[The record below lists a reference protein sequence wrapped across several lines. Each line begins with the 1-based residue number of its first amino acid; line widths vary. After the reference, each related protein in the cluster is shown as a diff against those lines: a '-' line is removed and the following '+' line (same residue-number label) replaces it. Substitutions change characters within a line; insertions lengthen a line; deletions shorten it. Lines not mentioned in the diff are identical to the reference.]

1 MFFEVLSVINDPNR
15 QASIEQLSQVQA
27 SVQKLAK
34 SQDLETDQ
42 MQSMMTAL
50 GGSLRPIL
58 QQQQSQLSTG
68 NSLTSILGQLTD
80 TDTDTDTTAALES
93 LIPPQ
98 LQQQMAQVVAQK
110 TGMNADT
117 IQSLLPQLLP
127 VVMELL
133 NMGASKPGSS
143 DGDTNPLVAAFLDSD
158 RDGDADLGNVMKLV
172 DRFLNGPS

>member
-50 GGSLRPIL
+50 GGSLRTIL

-68 NSLTSILGQLTD
+68 NSLTSILDQLTD

>member
-80 TDTDTDTTAALES
+80 TDTDTTAALES

-143 DGDTNPLVAAFLDSD
+143 GGDTNPLVAAFLDSD